1 MTIRVENP
9 KSLIE
14 YINIIETVR
23 KNAGHTLWFR
33 GCTRSNY
40 PLKPSLYRHKKK
52 RTIKNLVE
60 LEYKILTRFKQRSL
74 PFHSNPLRD
83 DWETLFF
90 MQHYG
95 IPTRLLDWTEN
106 PFIAL
111 YFAVMNLEYESEN
124 NTIHYK
130 YPASVWILD
139 PIIWS
144 LHALDKRGY
153 EPEIMSTDIPE
164 INRYAPQRTFTSM
177 PEKPIALYGAHN
189 SQRIVSQRGV
199 FVIFGQDISSMQN
212 QYTKYNF
219 PTDCLIK
226 LFIERPLL
234 SIMRESVL
242 QSGITESVVFPD
254 LEGLSQEL
262 RRTFGFED
270 LQNA

>member
-74 PFHSNPLRD
+74 PFHSNPLEH
-83 DWETLFF
+83 DWETLFL

-111 YFAVMNLEYESEN
+111 YFAVMNVEYERKN
-124 NTIHYK
+124 KKIHYK

-144 LHALDKRGY
+144 LHALDKVGY
-153 EPEIMSTDIPE
+153 EPEIMSTDDPE
-164 INRYAPQRTFTSM
+164 INRYIPQRKFNSM
-177 PEKPIALYGAHN
+177 PEKTIALYGAHN

-199 FVIFGQDISSMQN
+199 FVIFGQDTSPMEK

-219 PTDCLIK
+219 PTDSLIK
-226 LFIERPLL
+226 LLIRRPVL
-234 SIMRESVL
+234 STMRESIL

-262 RRTFGFED
+262 RRIFGFEE
-270 LQNA
+270 L